1 MSWVADIFAG
11 VAKFITDVIYVAAV
25 VAAASLLL
33 NVLFVPLL
41 VGSPSRITSP

>member
-1 MSWVADIFAG
+1 MSWVADIFSG
-11 VAKFITDVIYVAAV
+11 VAKFLIDVLY

-41 VGSPSRITSP
+41 IVVA

>member
-1 MSWVADIFAG
+1 MNLVPNIFGG
-11 VAKFITDVIYVAAV
+11 VAKFLTDVIYVAAV

-41 VGSPSRITSP
+41 IVAA

>member
-11 VAKFITDVIYVAAV
+11 VAKFMTDVIYVAAV

-41 VGSPSRITSP
+41 IVAAGRWPL